1 MSHAFFSDFLEL
13 ITSVVACSSTVFDF
27 AAKPASTASNNA
39 FNASKILNI
48 LSAPNEFDCIANV
61 RNKLFYVRN
70 DFAKLTHFR
79 FVADEFLNKI

>member
-61 RNKLFYVRN
+61 RRELFYVRN